1 MVKPVAPIS
10 LDEESQRLETWFLML
25 GNLSHCLWYSKNQID
40 TLEGVCHTLVT
51 QAGYLSAEIELQ
63 QQGHSELYGITA
75 TPAATTIES
84 AGAQF
89 LALPLYVQQQCIG
102 TLRVSAHAKLTAG
115 TEAHTFLQ
123 RLSKDLGNAIEARS
137 GQQFPLMVPDHL
149 HDRIDILALAIAQSP
164 FSIVITNTLGQVEY
178 CNASFSAMSGFTLAD
193 VHQTPILWSNADGID
208 ESRKIQLL
216 SLRKGEHWQGE
227 ILSRCKDMRLCW
239 ERQIVSPLCDESGKI
254 THLVAVKQDIS
265 ANKHQLK
272 EVEQALLLR
281 EQALVSSSNGI
292 MITRSDADDHSIVY
306 VNPAFARI
314 TGYSAD
320 EVIGREGRF
329 LVRDDL
335 AQPDLEEIR
344 TALRE
349 KREGHAL
356 LRNYRKDGT
365 QFWNELHIS
374 PVKDAS
380 GAATTHFVSV
390 INDVSE
396 RVNYQKELEY
406 QATHDSLT
414 GLANRNL
421 LNDRITQAIA
431 WAKRQGLTVGL
442 LLLDLDH
449 FKLIN
454 DGSGH
459 SAGDT
464 VLKEVARRLSQCVRE
479 TDTVARLGG
488 DEFVIV
494 LTDLPQTEDADTIAE
509 KVLTVLSRPFEVE
522 GHDMLVTA
530 SIGISLYP
538 RDGDNGETLL
548 RYADIAMYRVKEHGR
563 NSVRQFIPEMG
574 VTAISRLNMEGALR
588 RGLERGEFILH
599 YQVKIDTSNNSMI
612 GAEALVRW
620 RHPQIGLIHPIEF
633 IPLAEETGL
642 ILPLGEWVLAEACR
656 QQIAWQAQGL
666 PALKIAINMSSR
678 QFRQEDLAERVATIF
693 TNTGVNPGDFT
704 LELTESMVMQDVD
717 STLITLRALKKLGLS
732 ISLDDFGTG
741 YSSLSYLRRFPIDEL
756 KIDKSFINDIHDNPD
771 DAAIAS
777 AIIAMALSLG
787 LRVVA
792 EGVEKKEQVAMLTE
806 MKCHHVQGYYF
817 GRPMDADSF
826 ASRFQEHLVKQSGE
840 HGTTQIQDK
849 KSVHGT
855 E

>member
-1 MVKPVAPIS
+1 MAIVDQTLT
-10 LDEESQRLETWFLML
+10 LDAETQRLEEWYLLL
-25 GNLSHCLWYSKNQID
+25 GELSHCLWYATDLPDMLRGFCRI
-40 TLEGVCHTLVT
+40 LV
-51 QAGYLSAEIELQ
+51 QRAGYLSAEIELDL
-63 QQGHSELYGITA
+63 GDKSEVYRFRSD
-75 TPAATTIES
+75 TPASSTTQYLVLPLKQYGH
-84 AGAQF
+84 ALAALRVGAEFDLTKTSDASHVLNRFADELAQAIHALSTTHEHHDLQDNMEM
-89 LALPLYVQQQCIG
+89 LALSVQ
-102 TLRVSAHAKLTAG
+102 
-115 TEAHTFLQ
+115 
-123 RLSKDLGNAIEARS
+123 
-137 GQQFPLMVPDHL
+137 
-149 HDRIDILALAIAQSP
+149 QSP
-164 FSIVITNTLGQVEY
+164 FAVVITSPDGELEYGNDSFCRISGYQLSEALGKHIFW
-178 CNASFSAMSGFTLAD
+178 NSGDPAD
-193 VHQTPILWSNADGID
+193 EKVMRII
-208 ESRKIQLL
+208 K
-216 SLRKGEHWQGE
+216 SLKVGEHWQGE
-227 ILSRCKDMRLCW
+227 VLSHRKDGSTYW
-239 ERQIVSPLCDESGKI
+239 EKQIISPLCNAEGQI
-254 THLVAVKQDIS
+254 THLVAVKQDITDS
-265 ANKHQLK
+265 KFQLK

-292 MITRSDADDHSIVY
+292 MITRSDDNDHSIVY
-306 VNPAFARI
+306 VNPAFERI
-314 TGYSAD
+314 TGYTAQ

-329 LVRDDL
+329 LVREDL

-349 KREGHAL
+349 KRPGCAL

-374 PVKDAS
+374 PVKDAT

-396 RVNYQKELEY
+396 RINYQKELEY

-431 WAKRQGLTVGL
+431 WAKRQDLSVGL
-442 LLLDLDH
+442 MLLDLDH

-454 DGSGH
+454 DASGH
-459 SAGDT
+459 GAGDAM
-464 VLKEVARRLSQCVRE
+464 LKQVAHRLSHCVRE

-488 DEFVIV
+488 DEFVII
-494 LTDLPQTEDADTIAE
+494 LTDLPETGDVDIVAE
-509 KVLTVLSRPFEVE
+509 KILGALSRPFEIN
-522 GHDMLVTA
+522 GHDVFVTA

-538 RDGDNGETLL
+538 RDGDHGEILL

-588 RGLERGEFILH
+588 RALERHELTLH
-599 YQVKIDTSNNSMI
+599 YQPKIELSSGRII

-620 RHPQIGLIHPIEF
+620 HHPQIGLIHPIEF

-656 QQIAWQAQGL
+656 QQVSWKNAGL
-666 PALKIAINMSSR
+666 TDLKIAINMSPR
-678 QFRQEDLAERVATIF
+678 QFRQEDLSERVAAIF
-693 TNTGVNPGDFT
+693 AETGASPGHVT
-704 LELTESMVMQDVD
+704 LELTESMVMQDVS
-717 STLITLRALKKLGLS
+717 STLVALRALKNLGLS

-756 KIDKSFINDIHDNPD
+756 KIDKSFINDIHENPD

-787 LRVVA
+787 LSVVA
-792 EGVEKKEQVAMLTE
+792 EGVEKKEQAELLRNMG
-806 MKCHHVQGYYF
+806 CSQVQGYYF
-817 GRPMDADSF
+817 ARPMDAAGF
-826 ASRFQEHLVKQSGE
+826 ATRYREHVNG
-840 HGTTQIQDK
+840 
-849 KSVHGT
+849 
-855 E
+855 

>member
-1 MVKPVAPIS
+1 MVKPVAPLS

-40 TLEGVCHTLVT
+40 MLEGVCHTLVT

-63 QQGHSELYGITA
+63 QQGHSELYGVNA
-75 TPAATTIES
+75 TTAATKIES

-89 LALPLYVQQQCIG
+89 LALPLYVQQHCIG

-137 GQQFPLMVPDHL
+137 GPQLPLLVPDHL
-149 HDRIDILALAIAQSP
+149 QDRIEILALAITQSP

-193 VHQTPILWSNADGID
+193 VYQTPILWSNADGTD
-208 ESRKIQLL
+208 ESLKNQLL
-216 SLRKGEHWQGE
+216 SLKKGEHWQGE
-227 ILSRCKDMRLCW
+227 ILSLCKDKRLCR
-239 ERQIVSPLCDESGKI
+239 ERQIVAPLCDESGKI

-265 ANKHQLK
+265 ANETQLK

-314 TGYSAD
+314 TGYSTD

-344 TALRE
+344 SALRE

-431 WAKRQGLTVGL
+431 WAKRQGLSVGL

-459 SAGDT
+459 SAGDI
-464 VLKEVARRLSQCVRE
+464 VLKEVAHRLSQCVRE

-494 LTDLPQTEDADTIAE
+494 LTDLPQPEDADTIAE
-509 KVLTVLSRPFEVE
+509 KVLTILSRPFEVE

-588 RGLERGEFILH
+588 RGLERDEFILH
-599 YQVKIDTSNNSMI
+599 YQVKFDTSSNRMI

-620 RHPQIGLIHPIEF
+620 CHPQIGLIHPVEF

-678 QFRQEDLAERVATIF
+678 QFRQEDLAERVAAIF

-787 LRVVA
+787 LTVVA

-826 ASRFQEHLVKQSGE
+826 ASRFQEHRAEQSAE
-840 HGTTQIQDK
+840 HGTTPIQNK
-849 KSVHGT
+849 KSVHGV